1 MKLPKFFF
9 HASTFAIL
17 CASPVLAQDGWV
29 NLFNGKNLDGWELH
43 SGTAKYSAV
52 DGVLVGES
60 VAGTGNS
67 FLCPVK
73 SYGNFELELDYQVD
87 DQLNSGVQFRS
98 DLFPEARTLQFGGVS
113 SKLPADRLHGY
124 QCEIDM
130 DTKKNRMWTAGIYDE
145 ARRGWLFPGKL
156 GGSTNGFTEQGRR
169 ISKPGEWNHLRI
181 LCNGAS
187 IKTWLNGE
195 PRADICDAAKMPPK
209 SDCTLASKTS
219 ASAKSPSP
227 QTRFPPTSKK
237 LAGNCSGTANPTK
250 AGAARSR
257 KISPPRAG

>member
-1 MKLPKFFF
+1 M
-9 HASTFAIL
+9 
-17 CASPVLAQDGWV
+17 
-29 NLFNGKNLDGWELH
+29 
-43 SGTAKYSAV
+43 

-73 SYGNFELELDYQVD
+73 AYGNFELELDYQVD

-98 DLFPEARTLQFGGVS
+98 DLFPEARTLQFGSVS

-145 ARRGWLFPGKL
+145 ARRG
-156 GGSTNGFTEQGRR
+156 
-169 ISKPGEWNHLRI
+169 
-181 LCNGAS
+181 
-187 IKTWLNGE
+187 
-195 PRADICDAAKMPPK
+195 
-209 SDCTLASKTS
+209 
-219 ASAKSPSP
+219 
-227 QTRFPPTSKK
+227 TRFPPTSKK
-237 LAGNCSGTANPTK
+237 RAGNCSGTANPTK

-257 KISPPRAG
+257 KISPPRVG